1 MGGLEQTALLTRG
14 RTTAKVLAL
23 LTSTPGQRFHT
34 REIVRRIDG
43 TEHPVHRAL
52 TLLEEQGLVDSER
65 VGNLRMWS
73 MPTTHPLYRG
83 LREVFARTVGIAEQI
98 RTLFQG
104 QPVELAFIF
113 GSYASG
119 TDDATSDID
128 LFVLGDADWRV
139 LTSARSDAL
148 SKLGRELNE
157 VVYTPDDLQRSSRG
171 GSPFI
176 ETLRDEPKLWVIGDD
191 AELDA
196 RIRQL
201 GGKARGRAPTGPAS
215 DTGRPAKASSG
226 PAEPRA
232 RERRSRPRRP
242 RSGADQR

>member
-1 MGGLEQTALLTRG
+1 VRDRTAAQLATLTRG
-14 RTTAKVLAL
+14 RTTARVMAL
-23 LTSTPGQRFHT
+23 LTSTPGQSFHT
-34 REIVRRIDG
+34 REIVRRIEG

-52 TLLEEQGLVDSER
+52 TLLAEQGLVDSHR

-83 LREVFARTVGIAEQI
+83 LREVFARTAGIAEQI
-98 RTLFQG
+98 RGLFQD

-113 GSYASG
+113 GSYAAG
-119 TDDATSDID
+119 NDDATSDID
-128 LFVLGDADWRV
+128 LFVLGTADWRV
-139 LTSARSDAL
+139 LTRARSDSL

-157 VVYTPDDLQRSSRG
+157 VIYTPDELRRSIAG

-196 RIRQL
+196 RIREL
-201 GGKARGRAPTGPAS
+201 GGTTRGRARTGLTSTA
-215 DTGRPAKASSG
+215 TRAAKAA
-226 PAEPRA
+226 PRTAEPRA
-232 RERRSRPRRP
+232 RSREPRPR
-242 RSGADQR
+242 